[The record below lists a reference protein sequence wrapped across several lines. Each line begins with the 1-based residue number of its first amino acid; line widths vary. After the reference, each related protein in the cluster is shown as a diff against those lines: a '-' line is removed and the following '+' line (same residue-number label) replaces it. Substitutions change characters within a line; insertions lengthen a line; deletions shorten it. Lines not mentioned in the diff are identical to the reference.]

1 MDIRKCAELISNAM
15 KQQPIDKNVLEQT
28 LKAPNVII
36 LVAKVKER
44 VVGLITGLVFPFAIP
59 PPRIDFLAVPD
70 EESAQ
75 KGLYGLLV
83 DKFIEKIKKRLPNAR
98 YVDTNIATENQNF
111 VAMYSLKGFKVIGFI
126 KGEKQFNDV
135 VVLRKNI
142 SKEQESSFT
151 V

>member
-98 YVDTNIATENQNF
+98 YVDTNI
-111 VAMYSLKGFKVIGFI
+111 
-126 KGEKQFNDV
+126 
-135 VVLRKNI
+135 
-142 SKEQESSFT
+142 
-151 V
+151 